1 MHTAMGLSTDS
12 DPLPIDT
19 LLDGTYRV
27 VRRLGVG
34 SMGLVYGAF
43 DERLHRNVAIKVIRP
58 SVVGRSGLR
67 EQFCTEARAMARV
80 RHPNVVEIHAFGEV
94 AHLPFFVMELVD
106 GVTADE
112 WVRSRLCHPLP
123 IDEALGLLDPICSGI
138 QAIHEAGAIHRDIK
152 PSNILVGPAFRVA
165 VTDFG
170 LTHVLDAHGGPA
182 LPGVAGTPA
191 YMAPELVL
199 GDAFVP
205 VLAASADIYALGVLA
220 YELLVGEQPIRG
232 RGAIETMQAQ
242 VHESPT
248 PPSEMR
254 PDLPPAFDDVLLA
267 ALHKDPRRR
276 TASTAQFRRDLRQ
289 ARDRSYRAKPPLD
302 VLVVDDDEDHR
313 ETLELILRRGLGNV
327 TIREAGTAEEALRQ
341 LESSPAAVVLVDL
354 HMPGVGGAELVQRVR
369 SDPRLERVKLVVVT
383 GFGGAPD
390 WTRLRRLGADGFM
403 VKPVDPDGLVA
414 AVQRLGAAS
423 GSPAPAKTDGRFG
436 AAVSD

>member
-1 MHTAMGLSTDS
+1 MQTATGAWSDP

-43 DERLHRNVAIKVIRP
+43 DERLHRDVAIKVIRP

-94 AHLPFFVMELVD
+94 GHLPFFVMELVD

-112 WVRSRLCHPLP
+112 WARSRLRHPLP
-123 IDEALGLLDPICSGI
+123 IDEALGLLDPICSGV

-152 PSNILVGPAFRVA
+152 PTNILVGPAFRVA

-170 LTHVLDAHGGPA
+170 LTHVLDARGGPS
-182 LPGVAGTPA
+182 LPGLAGTPA

-199 GDAFVP
+199 GHRFDPA
-205 VLAASADIYALGVLA
+205 LASSADVYALGVMA
-220 YELLVGEQPIRG
+220 YELLVGEQPVRG

-242 VHESPT
+242 VHQT
-248 PPSEMR
+248 PSRPSDVR
-254 PDLPPAFDDVLLA
+254 PDLPPAFDEVLLA
-267 ALHKDPRRR
+267 ALDKDPRRR
-276 TASTAQFRRDLRQ
+276 TVSAAQLRRELRQ
-289 ARDRSYRAKPPLD
+289 ARDRSYRAAPPLD
-302 VLVVDDDEDHR
+302 VLLVDDDEDQR

-327 TIREAGTAEEALRQ
+327 TIREAGTAEDALV
-341 LESSPAAVVLVDL
+341 LLGSSPADVVVVDL

-369 SDPRLERVKLVVVT
+369 TDPKLADTKIVVVT

-390 WTRLRRLGADGFM
+390 WARLRRLGADAFM

-423 GSPAPAKTDGRFG
+423 SSATPAERSCRRGVAI
-436 AAVSD
+436 A